1 MANSVNANNM
11 KVMTSTRNTA
21 AALLFV
27 TAFLVFW
34 IIMIFSNH
42 NRASGS
48 GKCNHNYSE
57 CYNNSKYYETKL
69 TN

>member
-1 MANSVNANNM
+1 MVNPVNANNI

-34 IIMIFSNH
+34 IIMIFTNH
-42 NRASGS
+42 NRTISGGS
-48 GKCNHNYSE
+48 TTTVPQTTAVNK
-57 CYNNSKYYETKL
+57 
-69 TN
+69 